1 MITSNMINS
10 TRESLHQFFTNVQDI
25 SHSIPQVQELRVA
38 RERPAPEILAPDQ
51 HGNSKQLEERR

>member
-1 MITSNMINS
+1 M
-10 TRESLHQFFTNVQDI
+10 FFTNVQGI